1 MNKSL
6 LTMILAAA
14 IALPAMAQD
23 PEVKSFTVGNFDEP
37 TTEDAHEGDGSWW
50 ERAPFQWY
58 SVFSGNQIFYT
69 ADQLAPLAEQPSKI
83 TEVAFKYGDEGAFC
97 VLEADLNL
105 LIENTSADQFYKNPD
120 TQQYEWYTYDPTAPS
135 SSLKYEV
142 ELYYMEDQ
150 EIHFVLDRPLEY
162 AGENLVI
169 TMWSQRTSEEE
180 VNSSVTLTYAVKTNA
195 YTNMSYGDDYDSF
208 QVCYDSGVQA
218 DAQAPRKLVPVAKF
232 YYTQG
237 TDGITS
243 VAADTA
249 APVRLYNL
257 QGVEINP
264 DTAPAGI
271 YIRRQ
276 GATATKISI
285 R

>member
-1 MNKSL
+1 MKTSL
-6 LTMILAAA
+6 LSILLAAA

-37 TTEDAHEGDGSWW
+37 TEADAHEGDGSWW

-58 SVFSGNQIFYT
+58 SVYSGNQIFYT

-97 VLEADLNL
+97 VLEADLHL

-135 SSLKYEV
+135 SALKYEV

-162 AGENLVI
+162 TGENLII
-169 TMWSQRTSEEE
+169 TLWSQRTSEEE
-180 VNSSVTLTYAVKTNA
+180 VNSSVTLTYAEKTST
-195 YTNMSYGDDYDSF
+195 YTNMSYGDDLDSF
-208 QVCYDSGVQA
+208 QDCYDSGVQA

-243 VAADTA
+243 VAADTDT
-249 APVRLYNL
+249 PVRLYNL

-276 GATATKISI
+276 GATVTKISI